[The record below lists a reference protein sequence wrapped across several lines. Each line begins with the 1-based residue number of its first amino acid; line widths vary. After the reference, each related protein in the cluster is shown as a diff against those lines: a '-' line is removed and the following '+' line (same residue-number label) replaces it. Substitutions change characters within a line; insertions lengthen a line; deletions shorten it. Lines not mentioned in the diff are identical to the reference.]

1 MIILKSMK
9 CVWRK
14 GMHNHSDQ
22 AAGIRKMKGIKPV
35 RVIAVASGKGGVG
48 KTTVSVNVAVALAKM
63 GQRVALLDA
72 DMGLA
77 NVDILLGIYPKF
89 NLAHVLSGE
98 KTLNEIMLDGPCG
111 LKVIPGASGIQ
122 KMSELSTIE
131 QAALIRAFSEIDQ
144 DIDILIVDTAAGISA
159 SVINF
164 VRACQEIK
172 VVICDEPTSLTDAYA
187 FIKLLNRDYG
197 IGDFDVIANMVTT
210 IQQGKKLFE
219 KLRKVTDHYLDVNL
233 QFAGAVP
240 YDLNLRK
247 SVQQQSPVVLEYP
260 ESEVSLAIQ
269 AIAERIDSMPLK
281 SQTGGYLEFFIER
294 MVRYNSQENLV

>member
-1 MIILKSMK
+1 
-9 CVWRK
+9 
-14 GMHNHSDQ
+14 MHNSLDQ
-22 AAGIRKMKGIKPV
+22 AAGIRKMNRAKPV

-48 KTTVSVNVAVALAKM
+48 KTTVSVNVAVALARM
-63 GQRVALLDA
+63 GLRVALLDA

-98 KTLNEIMLDGPCG
+98 RTLDEIMLDGPCG

-144 DIDILIVDTAAGISA
+144 EMDILIVDTAAGISA

-187 FIKLLNRDYG
+187 FIKLLYKDYG
-197 IGDFDVIANMVTT
+197 IGDFDVIANMVPS
-210 IQQGKKLFE
+210 IRQGKKLFE
-219 KLRKVTDHYLDVNL
+219 KLRKVTDYYLDVNL

-240 YDLNLRK
+240 YDRNLRK

-269 AIAERIDSMPLK
+269 AIAERIDAMPLK
-281 SQTGGYLEFFIER
+281 SQMGGYLEFFIER
-294 MVRYNSQENLV
+294 MIRYNSQERLL

>member
-1 MIILKSMK
+1 
-9 CVWRK
+9 
-14 GMHNHSDQ
+14 MHNHSDQ
-22 AAGIRKMKGIKPV
+22 AAGIRKMKSIKPV